1 MSYRI
6 NRTDGE
12 LLVDLT
18 DGIIDTTTTNLTLI
32 GKNYQGF
39 GELVNENFIKLLEN
53 FASTSQPTAP
63 MTGQLWYDK
72 QDQRLKIFNGTVFR
86 SASGTIIQSSQ
97 PTNLTTG
104 DLWDDNEKNQLYIYD
119 GAELTLVGPNYT
131 TTQGKTTFEAAT
143 QVDATNIQRQI
154 LKLFIGGTLIGV
166 YSPSTF
172 FIPTNFA
179 IAGLSVDSTDTETPK
194 RQRLFK
200 GFNIADQASES
211 GLSGFWWRGTAN
223 NAKYLIDDAGTKKS
237 ATDFLPSTATAT
249 TTGNIIIKNS
259 EGVAVAVGDDT
270 YAALRVIGT
279 NSYLDNFISNSDFI
293 LRTRVGNNYIN
304 TINIDS
310 SAYKIDFFKDVNYSS
325 IQPMLELN
333 SDLNVKGNLTVGGDN
348 TYINAT
354 TLRVEDKTIELAIT
368 GTGTQGNDTAADGGG
383 IVLKSSDG
391 SKDFTWVNSTDS
403 WTCNQHLDLK
413 VTSGNPNPVYKIN
426 GTTVLGLTALGS
438 GVSSA
443 PGLTSVGTLTT
454 LTVDNVKIDA
464 ATIERVNGTGLNIT
478 AGGDITIDSQ
488 KIVSVADP
496 TAAQD
501 VATKNYVDSQINS
514 KAIVLSF
521 DVTGYVADVN
531 TPGATAAVNSI
542 RTLLQTT
549 VPVASVATGT
559 VAKIVGVSNQ
569 FANATLNISVT
580 TDNSGVLQKSFT
592 TVSTGNV
599 VQDIVA
605 NNSTTTASLS
615 VTTHRFLYTYTSD
628 GSTWGYTS
636 VQTL

>member
-39 GELVNENFIKLLEN
+39 GESVNENFVKLLEN
-53 FASTSQPTAP
+53 FASTSQPTTP

-104 DLWDDNEKNQLYIYD
+104 DLWVDNAKNQLYIYD

-223 NAKYLIDDAGTKKS
+223 NAKYLIDDAGAKKS

-304 TINIDS
+304 TIN
-310 SAYKIDFFKDVNYSS
+310 
-325 IQPMLELN
+325 
-333 SDLNVKGNLTVGGDN
+333 
-348 TYINAT
+348 
-354 TLRVEDKTIELAIT
+354 
-368 GTGTQGNDTAADGGG
+368 
-383 IVLKSSDG
+383 
-391 SKDFTWVNSTDS
+391 
-403 WTCNQHLDLK
+403 
-413 VTSGNPNPVYKIN
+413 
-426 GTTVLGLTALGS
+426 
-438 GVSSA
+438 
-443 PGLTSVGTLTT
+443 
-454 LTVDNVKIDA
+454 
-464 ATIERVNGTGLNIT
+464 
-478 AGGDITIDSQ
+478 
-488 KIVSVADP
+488 
-496 TAAQD
+496 
-501 VATKNYVDSQINS
+501 
-514 KAIVLSF
+514 
-521 DVTGYVADVN
+521 
-531 TPGATAAVNSI
+531 
-542 RTLLQTT
+542 
-549 VPVASVATGT
+549 
-559 VAKIVGVSNQ
+559 
-569 FANATLNISVT
+569 
-580 TDNSGVLQKSFT
+580 
-592 TVSTGNV
+592 TVSYTHLTLPT
-599 VQDIVA
+599 IY
-605 NNSTTTASLS
+605 S
-615 VTTHRFLYTYTSD
+615 V
-628 GSTWGYTS
+628 
-636 VQTL
+636 

>member
-18 DGIIDTTTTNLTLI
+18 DGIIDNTTTNLTLI

-39 GELVNENFIKLLEN
+39 GELVNENFVKLLEN
-53 FASTSQPTAP
+53 FASTTQPTNP

-97 PTNLTTG
+97 PSNLTKG
-104 DLWDDNEKNQLYIYD
+104 DLWVDNDKNRLYIYD
-119 GAELTLVGPNYT
+119 GADLILVGPNYDGD
-131 TTQGKTTFEAAT
+131 QGKTTFEAAS
-143 QVDATNIQRQI
+143 QVDTSNIQRQI
-154 LKLFIGGTLIGV
+154 LKLFLGGTLIGV
-166 YSPSTF
+166 FSPTTF
-172 FIPTNFA
+172 FIPSEFS
-179 IAGLSVDSTDTETPK
+179 IAGLSVDSTDTNNPK

-200 GFNIADQASES
+200 GFNIADQAGES

-223 NAKYLIDDAGTKKS
+223 NAKYLIDDAGVKKS
-237 ATDFLPSTATAT
+237 STDFMPSTSTAT

-293 LRTRVGNNYIN
+293 LRTRVGNSYIN

-348 TYINAT
+348 TFINAT

-413 VTSGNPNPVYKIN
+413 VTSANPNPVFKIN
-426 GTTVLGLTALGS
+426 GTEVLSATALGS
-438 GVSSA
+438 GVSTA
-443 PGLTSVGTLTT
+443 AGLTSIGTLTT
-454 LTVDNVKIDA
+454 LTVDNVKIDS
-464 ATIERVNGTGLNIT
+464 ATIERINGTGLNIT

-501 VATKNYVDSQINS
+501 VATKNYVDNTVNS
-514 KAIVLSF
+514 RAIVLSF
-521 DVTGYVADVN
+521 DVTGYVADIN
-531 TPGATAAVNSI
+531 NPGATAAVNSI

-549 VPVASVATGT
+549 IPVNTVATGT
-559 VAKIVGVSNQ
+559 VAKIIGVSNQ
-569 FANATLNISVT
+569 FANATLNLSIT

-592 TVSTGNV
+592 TVGTGNV
-599 VQDIVA
+599 VQDIVV
-605 NNSTTTASLS
+605 NSSTTTASLS
-615 VTTHRFLYTYTSD
+615 VTTHRFLYVYTSD